1 MMENPMST
9 VFELLPNKLFP
20 NDIPKTLFYI

>member
-9 VFELLPNKLFP
+9 VFELLLNKLFP